1 MSFIAVGIGVA
12 GLAVSTVGA
21 VKAGKAAKDMRK
33 MAENVPT
40 AEKSKYPG
48 LMLATAQNELN
59 ANNPFLAAKMRS
71 TQGIQANTNAA
82 AAKAVTDPAMLLSL
96 VNSYNK
102 SAEEMTYQNMLSD
115 EQAREQK
122 VQNLFNAQRAGQQ
135 QDQMDYDN
143 QMTAFNSKA
152 NIKNAATQTEV
163 GAWQSVGSS
172 LTAVG
177 TTGIKGGGFGK
188 AGGQYKPVNG

>member
-1 MSFIAVGIGVA
+1 MSFVAVGIGVA

-33 MAENVPT
+33 MADNMPV

-59 ANNPFLAAKMRS
+59 ANNPFLAAKMRAA
-71 TQGIQANTNAA
+71 QGVQANTNAA
-82 AAKAVTDPAMLLSL
+82 AMKSVTDPAMLLSL

-115 EQAREQK
+115 EQARAQK
-122 VQNLFNAQRAGQQ
+122 VENLFNAQRANQQ
-135 QDQMDYDN
+135 ADQQNYDN
-143 QMTAFNSKA
+143 EMTAFNSKA
-152 NIKNAATQTEV
+152 NLRNAAAQTEIS
-163 GAWQSVGSS
+163 AWQNVGSS

-188 AGGQYKPVNG
+188 AGGKFKPAV

>member
-1 MSFIAVGIGVA
+1 MSFVAVGIGVA

-33 MAENVPT
+33 MADNMPV

-59 ANNPFLAAKMRS
+59 ANNPFLAAKMRAA
-71 TQGIQANTNAA
+71 QGVQANTNAA
-82 AAKAVTDPAMLLSL
+82 AMKSVTDPAMLLSL

-115 EQAREQK
+115 EQRREQK

-152 NIKNAATQTEV
+152 NIRNAAAQTEV
-163 GAWQSVGSS
+163 GAWQNVGSS
-172 LTAVG
+172 ITAIG
-177 TTGIKGGGFGK
+177 AAGIKGGGFK
-188 AGGQYKPVNG
+188 TT